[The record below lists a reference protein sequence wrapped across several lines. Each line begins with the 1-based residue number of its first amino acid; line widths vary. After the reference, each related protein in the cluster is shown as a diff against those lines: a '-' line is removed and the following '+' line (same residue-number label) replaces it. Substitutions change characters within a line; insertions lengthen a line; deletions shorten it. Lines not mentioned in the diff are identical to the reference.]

1 MNRLLTRSVDLNPN
15 AKKVGEE
22 IERREEREK
31 KGVVLRNLGTT
42 RRGNRS
48 NTFVPPKTS
57 SRVSQRTVSRT
68 KDQSRRGV
76 KLKKLKI

>member
-1 MNRLLTRSVDLNPN
+1 MNRLLTRSVDLNRN

-31 KGVVLRNLGTT
+31 KGVLRTT
-42 RRGNRS
+42 WGQLSWQYCS

-57 SRVSQRTVSRT
+57 SRQRTVSRT
-68 KDQSRRGV
+68 KDQIRGV
-76 KLKKLKI
+76 NPKLKKLKI